1 MALENNVRVFYI
13 VQCDGFFIFDAV
25 EFGLRFLTKW
35 LSYRVFG
42 SFSYRRAVIY
52 TNYVRRQKTN
62 KHLFGSDLL
71 NVTYQFVNVG

>member
-25 EFGLRFLTKW
+25 EFGLCFLTKW

-42 SFSYRRAVIY
+42 SFSYRRALIY
-52 TNYVRRQKTN
+52 TNYLCSASKN
-62 KHLFGSDLL
+62 KQTFIW
-71 NVTYQFVNVG
+71 FRPP